1 MAINLNTIF
10 NAVGTAAGAASPLLQ
25 LGSGIAAAGSQ
36 KAAGI
41 YQSGLYELKAIDTL
55 ALADIRAE
63 QSEKIGTIQAGRR
76 LIQSK
81 IQARNYM
88 IQGNRVLK
96 NMRASNAAIRA
107 RAAANGV
114 SLGSGSIAG
123 LQQSNIDE
131 AMFDLTL
138 LDYNALNAKVMGF
151 EDASAMYLSAIRQ
164 GLYDKSAAK
173 MQAQQFRTAGKFAK
187 ESGGLLADQ
196 TLLETGTNFLTKADS
211 VFAPFK
217 KSKT

>member
-1 MAINLNTIF
+1 MNLNSVFDTIGQ
-10 NAVGTAAGAASPLLQ
+10 VAGAASPFLQ

-41 YQSGLYELKAIDTL
+41 YQAGLYELKAIDTL

-63 QSEKIGTIQAGRR
+63 QTEKIGTIQAGRR

-96 NMRASNAAIRA
+96 NMRATNAALRA

-123 LQQSNIDE
+123 LQQSNTDE

-151 EDASAMYLSAIRQ
+151 EDAGAMYISAIRQ

-173 MQAQQFRTAGKFAK
+173 LQANQFRTAGSFAK
-187 ESGGLLADQ
+187 KSGGLLADQ
-196 TLLETGTNFLTKADS
+196 TLLETGANFLTKADS
-211 VFAPFK
+211 VFAPFRK
-217 KSKT
+217 